1 MTPHIRHSVT
11 FALSRRPLSDGL
23 HAVTLTVTWHGQR
36 YRRTLHLALPIDAWD
51 TRAQLAIPRR
61 HPSAPTV
68 NGELLDLRDRIDALF
83 NDRIPTAADIAAL
96 FSPSATEGRPTIDTV
111 LSQFVEEQSRER
123 SWQPGTVTKFAML
136 RRELHDAGLRYL
148 DELDEAG
155 QRRFFALHASN
166 GLRNSTLQ
174 KKVAIL
180 HWFLRW
186 CSDHSLGVAPAI
198 DPHLR
203 QIPRAVTYL
212 SWDELMH
219 FASFD
224 FGPLFTLDRVRD
236 IFCFCAFT
244 GLRYSDATALR
255 WKDIDGD
262 TLRIVTQKTADRI
275 SIPLNAHAAAIIQR
289 YRILRTHYP
298 LPHISNQQANK
309 HLKDAALL
317 ANLDRETVQTYYRG
331 SQRMEERLAV
341 FEAITTHWARR
352 TFVVHALRLGIP
364 AEVVMQFTGH
374 SNFSAMRPYVD
385 IVEDTRRDYMARF
398 DFGKSVGKKTATK

>member
-1 MTPHIRHSVT
+1 M
-11 FALSRRPLSDGL
+11 
-23 HAVTLTVTWHGQR
+23 
-36 YRRTLHLALPIDAWD
+36 
-51 TRAQLAIPRR
+51 
-61 HPSAPTV
+61 
-68 NGELLDLRDRIDALF
+68 LF
-83 NDRIPTAADIAAL
+83 
-96 FSPSATEGRPTIDTV
+96 
-111 LSQFVEEQSRER
+111 R
-123 SWQPGTVTKFAML
+123 S
-136 RRELHDAGLRYL
+136 
-148 DELDEAG
+148 
-155 QRRFFALHASN
+155 
-166 GLRNSTLQ
+166 
-174 KKVAIL
+174 
-180 HWFLRW
+180 
-186 CSDHSLGVAPAI
+186 
-198 DPHLR
+198 
-203 QIPRAVTYL
+203 
-212 SWDELMH
+212 
-219 FASFD
+219 
-224 FGPLFTLDRVRD
+224 
-236 IFCFCAFT
+236 
-244 GLRYSDATALR
+244 
-255 WKDIDGD
+255 D

-317 ANLDRETVQTYYRG
+317 ANLDRETVQTFYRG